1 MGKRAWNLS
10 LLWTIGGA
18 DIFLNGRARHMRIS
32 ERQCQGRPRAVW
44 HGTRGR
50 ERSWRD
56 ILERPARDSGH
67 GRRNLGETWK
77 RRRQTTIDTGE
88 AARDQEGARMVC
100 QISQNIRTGSGDN
113 KKWQRIGG
121 VCGVPDLYVH
131 TCRIPDVQVCGCSS
145 LLVCTYMYLDVGP
158 PFVAGAREFSEFQG
172 DGRELRLADRWLLS
186 DAS

>member
-1 MGKRAWNLS
+1 MARAHFGKAMP
-10 LLWTIGGA
+10 GKA
-18 DIFLNGRARHMRIS
+18 KGRLPGMA
-32 ERQCQGRPRAVW
+32 PR
-44 HGTRGR
+44 GQ

-56 ILERPARDSGH
+56 IQERPARDSGH
-67 GRRNLGETWK
+67 GRRNLGGTWK
-77 RRRQTTIDTGE
+77 RRRQITIDMGE

-145 LLVCTYMYLDVGP
+145 LLVYTYVS
-158 PFVAGAREFSEFQG
+158 RCK
-172 DGRELRLADRWLLS
+172 LS
-186 DAS
+186 VRGWCKGIFRIPG